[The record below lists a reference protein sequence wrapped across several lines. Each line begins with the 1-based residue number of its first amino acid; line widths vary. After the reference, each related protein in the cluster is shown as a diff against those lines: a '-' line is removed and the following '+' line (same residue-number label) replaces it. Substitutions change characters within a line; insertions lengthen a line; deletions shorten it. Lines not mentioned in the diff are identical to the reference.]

1 MNKHFYSFYKKKF
14 NFIIRFNLY
23 LFLFFINFATY
34 TIYSAL
40 SKYNI
45 LLIEIIIYLNFII
58 FFYLYKKKNQKP
70 IILNIESSFKE
81 LFSFFILSLILIY
94 LVLYELNLP
103 LTNDEIAYS
112 RRSIKIPLLSSMI
125 LANYLNLSFLNE
137 IALKYTIHIINFSL
151 FLFTIGLF
159 FLIKKTK
166 SYLVLTLFLLINFI
180 FRFYLQD
187 STIHPPLN
195 HLSSS
200 FLVSIFGLNHYVFR
214 ISYFIPYIIFIFILF
229 NHISKIS
236 GKISSFLF
244 VASIST
250 FPLLL
255 IQSVNPDHSFWG
267 SIVFTYLL
275 FYIIIFEN
283 INYKHL
289 FIIISIGILF
299 RISVFSAYILLVMIF
314 FMDYFKNKFF
324 FLDKIKIF
332 FIHDKF
338 LIIFLIS
345 LPLILLNINGTTVY
359 SGLEKTDF
367 ISNLLD
373 AIKSK
378 QFFFSY
384 LKQVPIWYYLFF
396 LFIFFSKKKIE
407 IIIFFIFNLLVYFSI
422 DKSMWGAAKYVTEY
436 LIPFVLAGHFVL
448 YKLLIKNNH
457 FILINI
463 INLFIIIFNLYDI
476 KSYPYTN
483 LSFDKIAEMGITSV
497 GQFNYSKN
505 TKYVTK
511 IPYRYDDAFEY
522 LLKKNARG
530 KVIYIS
536 NSDYGVLPQI
546 ISGYN
551 FDELKKLINLK
562 YSYDQLYS
570 NNLSNTGKLKNS
582 ILNNFGFINNSTKE
596 NALNF
601 KKDLNNI
608 KTSFLDNKTGLEK
621 LNKIKDL
628 EYILIPSNIVKKH
641 SVINSKSLI
650 ENGWD
655 LEVIFY
661 DYYYKTSLILY
672 KKNLI

>member
-1 MNKHFYSFYKKKF
+1 MNKHFYSFYKKKI

-23 LFLFFINFATY
+23 LFLFFINFVTY

-214 ISYFIPYIIFIFILF
+214 MSYFIPYIIFIFILF

-497 GQFNYSKN
+497 GQYNYSKN

-621 LNKIKDL
+621 LNKIKEL
-628 EYILIPSNIVKKH
+628 EYILIPSNIVKEH

-661 DYYYKTSLILY
+661 DYYYKTSLMLY

>member
-1 MNKHFYSFYKKKF
+1 MNKHFYSFYKKKI

-23 LFLFFINFATY
+23 LFLFFVNFVTY

-58 FFYLYKKKNQKP
+58 FFYFYKKKNQKP

-112 RRSIKIPLLSSMI
+112 RRSIKISLLSSMI
-125 LANYLNLSFLNE
+125 FTNYLNLSFLNE
-137 IALKYTIHIINFSL
+137 ITLKYTIHIINFSL
-151 FLFTIGLF
+151 FLFSIGLF
-159 FLIKKTK
+159 FLIRKTK

-214 ISYFIPYIIFIFILF
+214 MSYFIPYIIFIFILF

-244 VASIST
+244 VASISS

-267 SIVFTYLL
+267 SLVFTYLL

-359 SGLEKTDF
+359 SGLEKTNF
-367 ISNLLD
+367 ILNLFD

-378 QFFFSY
+378 QIFFSY

-436 LIPFVLAGHFVL
+436 LIPFVLAGHLVL

-457 FILINI
+457 LILINI
-463 INLFIIIFNLYDI
+463 INLFIIILNLYDI
-476 KSYPYTN
+476 KSYPYSN

-497 GQFNYSKN
+497 GQYNYSKN

-551 FDELKKLINLK
+551 FDELKKVINLK

-582 ILNNFGFINNSTKE
+582 ILNYSTKE
-596 NALNF
+596 NAFSF
-601 KKDLNNI
+601 KKDLNNT

-621 LNKIKDL
+621 LNKIKEL
-628 EYILIPSNIVKKH
+628 EYILIPSNIVKEH

-661 DYYYKTSLILY
+661 DYYYKTSLMLY